1 MSQSAICNVLW
12 FRTLPYFTLYSYI
25 LRTRLRRRRATC
37 ARRKKPFP
45 FHSLGRS
52 HGNARAN
59 TYEIKLSVIKTLS
72 PFIRAMTL
80 SLSLCLL
87 HPYTLIGRRHKK
99 KRDQSRW
106 RRPRSHGLT
115 DLHCAVLSK
124 HGLKWLHADVRSHL
138 AGPPQFSHWLQ
149 EMENWH
155 RIVSFRL
162 PSIAS
167 LNTSLAQS
175 SLRSPTSFL
184 IRSKACGGR
193 DSFCKDSI
201 QDLVPKTQHIK
212 ISDLLVCFIN
222 VWWLRR

>member
-1 MSQSAICNVLW
+1 
-12 FRTLPYFTLYSYI
+12 
-25 LRTRLRRRRATC
+25 
-37 ARRKKPFP
+37 
-45 FHSLGRS
+45 
-52 HGNARAN
+52 
-59 TYEIKLSVIKTLS
+59 
-72 PFIRAMTL
+72 MTS

-87 HPYTLIGRRHKK
+87 HPYTLIGRRRKK
-99 KRDQSRW
+99 KNRDKSRW

-115 DLHCAVLSK
+115 DLHCAVLDK

-138 AGPPQFSHWLQ
+138 AVPSAIQPQAARDGKLAPYRF
-149 EMENWH
+149 
-155 RIVSFRL
+155 VSFRL

-201 QDLVPKTQHIK
+201 QDLVPKMQHIK

-222 VWWLRR
+222 FWWIRR